1 MTILEI
7 LIVRVVCL
15 LPLVVV
21 FGCYSYMPIAPA
33 SASPGTEIRAHI
45 TGAASDRVGPLLGSL
60 EMRELNGRV
69 LENDNGQMVADIELG
84 TRPNVVASTGVMHR
98 QVPLTPADFTSIES
112 RNLDATRT
120 ALLVGGILAGVG
132 VGVAAAL
139 HSGGHSED
147 GRGPPEP
154 PPIVRIPV
162 RRWGISF

>member
-1 MTILEI
+1 MKAF
-7 LIVRVVCL
+7 CL
-15 LPLVVV
+15 LPLAVVV
-21 FGCYSYMPIAPA
+21 GCYSYAPIAPA

-69 LENDNGQMVADIELG
+69 IENDNGQMVADIELG

-98 QVPLTPADFTSIES
+98 KVPLAPADFTSMET
-112 RNLDATRT
+112 RRLDVMRT
-120 ALLVGGILAGVG
+120 TLLIGGILAGVS
-132 VGVAAAL
+132 VGVTAAL
-139 HSGGHSED
+139 HSRGHSEV
-147 GRGPPEP
+147 GTGPSDP